1 MHSINKVRKF
11 KKELLFL
18 ILIFILALFLRIWQ
32 LAKIPTGIHGDE
44 ASIGYNAY
52 SLLKTAKDQNG
63 NLLPLTIDQ
72 FGDYRPAGYHYLD
85 IPFVAIF
92 GLNELAV
99 RLPSAIFGALTVIIF
114 YLLLLELWQNK
125 IISFLGAG
133 LLAITPWHINI
144 SRATSEGVIAAFF
157 IILGFYFLLRGTKSN
172 KNSFVVWAIVSFL
185 ISSFFYHSARFF
197 APAILPF
204 IILTSLY
211 EYKSKNKKFIIFSS
225 LILYMGI
232 ILLMKYSHGSAR
244 PLDISIFNVP
254 GGDKLIYQQIAE
266 DGRQNPLITRF
277 FHNKL
282 IFYSRVFLSSYS
294 LHFSGEF
301 LFNNTGLPIRYRV
314 PWSGNL
320 YIIYL
325 PFMLV
330 GFSKLLIDGL
340 EKKSYLS
347 FIPIIWLFLA
357 AIPAGLTYEDIPN
370 IQRSSLMI
378 YPLLMLTV
386 FGFWEI
392 FSLLK
397 NKKIRIIFLFL
408 TSALLFRNSLYFL
421 HNYFHHSP
429 IDEPWYRSA
438 AVKELIFSL
447 QEISRDYTKIVM
459 TTAGDNHL
467 IHYLFYQKFDP
478 KLFQKLGSPKEHDGL
493 EFQNIVYTHKSCPLE
508 GDLKMKA
515 NPQPGTIFVNHANCS
530 NIPQNAQIIKT
541 IFHPDGTPAFNII
554 KLE

>member
-1 MHSINKVRKF
+1 MNS
-11 KKELLFL
+11 KKEFFILL
-18 ILIFILALFLRIWQ
+18 IIFIIALFLRIWQ

-63 NLLPLTIDQ
+63 NFLPLTIDQ

-114 YLLLLELWQNK
+114 FLLLLELWQNK
-125 IISFLGAG
+125 LISFLGAG

-144 SRATSEGVIAAFF
+144 SRSTSEGVIAALF
-157 IILGFYFLLRGTKSN
+157 IILALYFLLKGAKDN
-172 KNSFVVWAIVSFL
+172 KNSFIFCAVIFFL
-185 ISSFFYHSARFF
+185 ISAFFYHSARFF
-197 APAILPF
+197 VPAILPF
-204 IILTSLY
+204 VILISLY
-211 EYKSKNKKFIIFSS
+211 EYKSKNRRFIIFSS
-225 LILYMGI
+225 LLLYLGI

-244 PLDISIFNVP
+244 PLNISIFNIP
-254 GGDKLIYQQIAE
+254 GGDKLIHQQIAE
-266 DGRQNPLITRF
+266 DGHQKPLITRF

-325 PFMLV
+325 PFILV

-340 EKKSYLS
+340 EKKKYLF

-357 AIPAGLTYEDIPN
+357 GMPAGLTYEDIPN

-378 YPLLMLTV
+378 YPFLMLTA
-386 FGFWEI
+386 FGFWEV

-397 NKKIRIIFLFL
+397 NKIKVKIIFLLL
-408 TSALLFRNSLYFL
+408 TGAFLFRNSLYFL

-429 IDEPWYRSA
+429 INEPWYRSA

-447 QEISRDYTKIVM
+447 QEISKNYDKVIM
-459 TTAGDNHL
+459 TTSGDNHL

-493 EFQNIVYTHKSCPLE
+493 VFQNIVYVHNPCPLE
-508 GDLKMKA
+508 GNSKIKS
-515 NPQPGTIFVNHANCS
+515 NSQPETLFVNHANCS

-541 IFHPDGTPAFNII
+541 ILHPDGTPAFNVI